1 LEANVTTARA
11 FSKPDKRSEQ
21 GFTLLESLISMVVLT
36 VGLISL
42 LAVLTVAMTATQTSE
57 EDAIAKK
64 LAQEAVES
72 IYSARDTANVTW
84 SQIENVGS
92 GGIFVTGLQP
102 INQPGPDGI
111 MGTIDDATPQVME
124 TAGNTGV
131 YVGTCPPDNCTS
143 LTNFQRSIT
152 IATVPNPATPGVSY
166 GNLRQL
172 TVTVQYT
179 TPQFRLPKT
188 YSLVSYMSQYK

>member
-1 LEANVTTARA
+1 VTTTQKISIPISRN
-11 FSKPDKRSEQ
+11 EL

-36 VGLISL
+36 IGMLSL
-42 LAVLTVAMTATQTSE
+42 LAVISVAMTATQTSQ

-72 IYSARDTANVTW
+72 MYSARDTANVTW
-84 SQIENVGS
+84 GQIENVGA
-92 GGIFVTGLQP
+92 GGIFVTGLQA

-111 MGTIDDATPQVME
+111 IGTVDDTIPQVME

-131 YVGTCPPDNCTS
+131 YAGTCPPDNCTA

-152 IATVPNPATPGVSY
+152 IADVPNPATGANY
-166 GNLRQL
+166 GNLRQ
-172 TVTVQYT
+172 VTISVQYT

>member
-1 LEANVTTARA
+1 MTTTQA
-11 FSKPDKRSEQ
+11 FSKRVNRGEQ
-21 GFTLLESLISMVVLT
+21 GFTLLECLISMVVLT

-42 LAVLTVAMTATQTSE
+42 LAVLTVAMTATQTSG

-72 IYSARDTANVTW
+72 IYSARDTTNVTW

-92 GGIFVTGLQP
+92 GGIFVAGLQA
-102 INQPGPDGI
+102 INQPGVDGI
-111 MGTIDDATPQVME
+111 IGTADDSAALPQVME

-131 YVGTCPPDNCTS
+131 YAGTCPPDNCTS

-152 IATVPNPATPGVSY
+152 IADVADPSNPGNPY

-179 TPQFRLPKT
+179 TPQFKLPKT
-188 YSLVSYMSQYK
+188 YSLVSYISQYK

>member
-1 LEANVTTARA
+1 VTTAQTTSIQNSR
-11 FSKPDKRSEQ
+11 DER

-36 VGLISL
+36 IGLLSL
-42 LAVLTVAMTATQTSE
+42 LAVISVAMTATQTSQ
-57 EDAIAKK
+57 EDAISKK

-84 SQIENVGS
+84 SQIENTGPA

-102 INQPGPDGI
+102 INQPGIDGI
-111 MGTIDDATPQVME
+111 IGTADDSTALPQVME

-131 YVGTCPPDNCTS
+131 YAGTCPPDNCTP
-143 LTNFQRSIT
+143 LTNYQRSIT
-152 IATVPNPATPGVSY
+152 IADVPNPAGGSY

-188 YSLVSYMSQYK
+188 YSLVSYLSSYK

>member
-1 LEANVTTARA
+1 VTTAQTTSIQNSR
-11 FSKPDKRSEQ
+11 DER

-36 VGLISL
+36 IGLLSL
-42 LAVLTVAMTATQTSE
+42 LAVISVAMTATQTSQ
-57 EDAIAKK
+57 EDAISKK

-84 SQIENVGS
+84 SQIENTGPA

-102 INQPGPDGI
+102 INQPGVDGI
-111 MGTIDDATPQVME
+111 IGTADDSTALPQVME

-131 YVGTCPPDNCTS
+131 YAGTCPPDNCTP
-143 LTNFQRSIT
+143 LTNYQRSIT
-152 IATVPNPATPGVSY
+152 IADVPNPAGGSY

-188 YSLVSYMSQYK
+188 YSLVSYLSSYK